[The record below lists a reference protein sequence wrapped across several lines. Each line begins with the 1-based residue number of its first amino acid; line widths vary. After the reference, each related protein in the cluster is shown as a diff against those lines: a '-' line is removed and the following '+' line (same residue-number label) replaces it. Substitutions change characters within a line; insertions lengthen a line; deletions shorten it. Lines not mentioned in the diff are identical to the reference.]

1 MRISLQADITSK
13 KSQLIN
19 PPGATGTQIYGG
31 WPIEKDFTPPALQST
46 DRVKTFDK
54 MRLTDPMIKASLL
67 MVSLPIRSAKWDIL
81 PASEESKD
89 IEISDYIRANLFE
102 SQIFSWND
110 FLRSVLLYL
119 PFGFYPFAK
128 RYRIEEGKLILEEL
142 EPRLPETIQ
151 KWHRSKENGDLE
163 RIEQFTLGYDDRWQI
178 FLIPRER
185 LVYFC
190 NDREGDDWR
199 GESILR
205 SAYGAWWRK
214 DVLLRLDAI
223 RHERFSVPTPK
234 YELREGFQ
242 EGDYDRAK
250 EILENYRSHEKGYLI
265 QMPGDKIDFLTLSS
279 TAMPD
284 IQASI
289 DREDRYILFNV
300 LGQFMNLGN
309 TETGSRSVGEVH
321 SDLFYGSL
329 QFVANDIA
337 TTLEKDLIRELVD
350 VNFGEQKSYPK
361 ISVTKL
367 QKPNIALV
375 LDAISKLIPIGVL
388 TTDENIEK
396 TIRDLMD
403 LPEKTE
409 EEQGK
414 KPNIKTEPVES
425 EDLEM
430 IDCKCGV
437 KHLQDEGQSGF
448 RREMTDVEKS
458 IKLDDISKKLEKQ
471 DSEIVSFAVRY
482 KNEMSKELVRKGIGL
497 LSRKLSFDQFSE
509 QLSSITVPMTG
520 KMENELAKELKT
532 IFEWGRQ
539 DVRRELKGIKAQSPT
554 DPVTAELGEAIKV
567 VKPRARWIVE
577 ELASLLKLEFSKE
590 MQRQRERGII
600 DSSTLFQK
608 LTQLVA
614 ADTKMLIK
622 ETINTLYGIGRT
634 TEAEQRKDEIGKVIR
649 SELMDSNTCKNC
661 EKIDGMEY
669 MMNNPEAVDMLGGP
683 YLKCEGGDQCRGI
696 NIFIGK
702 EE

>member
-1 MRISLQADITSK
+1 
-13 KSQLIN
+13 
-19 PPGATGTQIYGG
+19 
-31 WPIEKDFTPPALQST
+31 
-46 DRVKTFDK
+46 
-54 MRLTDPMIKASLL
+54 
-67 MVSLPIRSAKWDIL
+67 
-81 PASEESKD
+81 
-89 IEISDYIRANLFE
+89 
-102 SQIFSWND
+102 
-110 FLRSVLLYL
+110 
-119 PFGFYPFAK
+119 
-128 RYRIEEGKLILEEL
+128 
-142 EPRLPETIQ
+142 
-151 KWHRSKENGDLE
+151 
-163 RIEQFTLGYDDRWQI
+163 
-178 FLIPRER
+178 
-185 LVYFC
+185 
-190 NDREGDDWR
+190 
-199 GESILR
+199 
-205 SAYGAWWRK
+205 
-214 DVLLRLDAI
+214 
-223 RHERFSVPTPK
+223 
-234 YELREGFQ
+234 
-242 EGDYDRAK
+242 
-250 EILENYRSHEKGYLI
+250 
-265 QMPGDKIDFLTLSS
+265 MPGDKIDFLTLSS